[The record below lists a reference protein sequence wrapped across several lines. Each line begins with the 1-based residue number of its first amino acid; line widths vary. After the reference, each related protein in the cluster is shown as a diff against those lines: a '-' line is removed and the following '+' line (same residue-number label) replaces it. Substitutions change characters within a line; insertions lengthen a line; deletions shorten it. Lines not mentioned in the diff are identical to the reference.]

1 MKGVSKNVNFKIKVL
16 STILNK
22 RRIWFM
28 NTEAKKGIVV
38 MDEDSKKFYG
48 LFGYVVV
55 HIGASKENQANAMG
69 KRVRQ
74 LYEENH
80 KQELMLCMITN
91 SNYETLSTQEDKTDE
106 TLGYSIQLQLLW
118 ANIDFKN
125 LGLRIVATLETYP
138 EQEKMLKAVTGYSYQ
153 ELVDMLPYY
162 EFDYDQLGAEYDNF
176 EKKFDYDELIQ
187 RLKEELIK

>member
-1 MKGVSKNVNFKIKVL
+1 MNTKEKKGV
-16 STILNK
+16 
-22 RRIWFM
+22 
-28 NTEAKKGIVV
+28 VV

>member
-1 MKGVSKNVNFKIKVL
+1 
-16 STILNK
+16 
-22 RRIWFM
+22 M
-28 NTEAKKGIVV
+28 NTETKKGIVV

-55 HIGASKENQANAMG
+55 HIGASKENQADAMG

-176 EKKFDYDELIQ
+176 EKKFDYDELIEK
-187 RLKEELIK
+187 LKKELIKK

>member
-1 MKGVSKNVNFKIKVL
+1 
-16 STILNK
+16 
-22 RRIWFM
+22 M
-28 NTEAKKGIVV
+28 NTEEKKGVVV

-48 LFGYVVV
+48 LFGYVVI

-106 TLGYSIQLQLLW
+106 TLGYSIQFQLLW

-138 EQEKMLKAVTGYSYQ
+138 EQEKMLKA
-153 ELVDMLPYY
+153 
-162 EFDYDQLGAEYDNF
+162 
-176 EKKFDYDELIQ
+176 
-187 RLKEELIK
+187 

>member
-28 NTEAKKGIVV
+28 NTETKKGIVV

-187 RLKEELIK
+187 RLKAELIK

>member
-28 NTEAKKGIVV
+28 NTETKKGIVV